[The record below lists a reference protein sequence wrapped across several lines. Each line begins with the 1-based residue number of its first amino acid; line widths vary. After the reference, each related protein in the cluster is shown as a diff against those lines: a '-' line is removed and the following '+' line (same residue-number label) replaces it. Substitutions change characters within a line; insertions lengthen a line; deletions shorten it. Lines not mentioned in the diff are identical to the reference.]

1 MAVVTYKCP
10 NCDGGLIF
18 DAESQK
24 FHCEFCLSYFTEEE
38 LIKAGQ
44 AKSEEQIV
52 DNAENT
58 NSEDSQES
66 GEDFEGVVYTCP
78 SCGAEVVVDSTKAA
92 SQCCFCHNPVVISG
106 RLDGKFKPD
115 CVIPFAIDRDEAI
128 ERFLEWTKKQV
139 FAPKNFFSKKQIDK
153 VTGVYFPYW
162 ICDCESQA
170 QINATCA
177 NRRSWRRGNIEYTE
191 TTTYSV
197 TRGGDLSFR
206 DISKNALTKANK
218 ALAENVQPFD
228 FSQAKPFI
236 MAYLS
241 GFEAEKRDIES
252 EEIAQQ
258 VIQDVEHYSSEI
270 LRDTIS
276 GYDAVQVT
284 GHGADVNINCRY
296 ALVPVWFM
304 TVKNGDKDYFY
315 AMNGQTG
322 NTCGKLPISYL
333 RLMLLFA
340 GTFLATLIILLVIG
354 GLF

>member
-52 DNAENT
+52 DNAEST

-106 RLDGKFKPD
+106 RLDGKFRPD

-139 FAPKNFFSKKQIDK
+139 FAPKNFFSK
-153 VTGVYFPYW
+153 
-162 ICDCESQA
+162 
-170 QINATCA
+170 
-177 NRRSWRRGNIEYTE
+177 NR
-191 TTTYSV
+191 
-197 TRGGDLSFR
+197 
-206 DISKNALTKANK
+206 LTKLREYISPIGYAT
-218 ALAENVQPFD
+218 
-228 FSQAKPFI
+228 AKVRLKSTPPVPTGAHGDVEI
-236 MAYLS
+236 LNIRKPLHTVLPEAATYLS
-241 GFEAEKRDIES
+241 
-252 EEIAQQ
+252 
-258 VIQDVEHYSSEI
+258 VI
-270 LRDTIS
+270 
-276 GYDAVQVT
+276 
-284 GHGADVNINCRY
+284 
-296 ALVPVWFM
+296 
-304 TVKNGDKDYFY
+304 
-315 AMNGQTG
+315 
-322 NTCGKLPISYL
+322 
-333 RLMLLFA
+333 
-340 GTFLATLIILLVIG
+340 
-354 GLF
+354 